1 MQRLLQDLGFSARML
16 LKRPGFTLIIVITLA
31 LGIGANTAIFSVV
44 DAVLLRPLPFPEP
57 DRLMVVW
64 NTAPQ
69 YGYSQFPIAYGTY
82 IDISEQSQVFEQMG
96 AWNIFDN
103 NLNLSGGDEPEQI
116 PGAHV
121 TSSLFTV
128 LGVKPILGRT
138 FLPEDDKADGPP
150 VVVISEALWKQRFG
164 SDPSLI
170 SKQLKLD
177 TKSYTVIGIMPAGFT
192 FPATGKAPKVWL
204 LISQAGFIW
213 AQRDN
218 RGSHDFGI
226 IARLK
231 QGVSASQARV
241 EMDTI
246 AKRLEQAYPQA
257 NTNIGI
263 QAVPLHKQAVREIDQ
278 SLLILFGAVAFVLL
292 IACTNVANILLAR
305 ASSRQKEIA
314 LRAVLGA
321 SRWRLIRL
329 LLTESVLLSVM
340 GGVLGVLIALWGIE
354 VIAAVPSGKPEPY
367 TPYAIPLEYIGLNGQ
382 VLGFTFALS
391 LLVGIIFGLIPA
403 LQASRIDLNQSLKEG
418 SQRVTERS
426 GRTRSALVVCQ
437 IALSLVLLIGAGLMI
452 KSFLRL
458 QQVDPGFQTENVLT
472 AKIILPQSKYHR
484 PSIQRQFYEE
494 VLRRIEAL
502 PGVVAAGITRGL
514 PFGEDDNSWFIQ
526 IEGQPPPPSGLK
538 NISKFHHVSA
548 NYFRAMGIELLDGR
562 LFNEGDTY
570 DGKLVGVVNETFARR
585 FLAGENPIGK
595 RINGG
600 GRGWVEIVGMVK
612 DAKFTAL
619 HEEPV
624 PEMYA
629 TYFQYFT
636 PWMNI
641 VVRTASDP
649 KNLAGAIRNEVLAVD
664 RDQPIADI
672 QMMGDRISSSVARPR
687 YNATLLSLFALL
699 ALILAAVGIYG
710 VISYS
715 VAQRTHEI
723 GIRIALGAQRRDVL
737 KLVVGQGML
746 LALIGVATGL
756 GAAFA
761 LTRVMSTLLFG
772 VSATDATTFV
782 SITLLLTAVALLA
795 CWIPAR
801 RATRVDPMVALRYE

>member
-1 MQRLLQDLGFSARML
+1 MNALLLDLRFGARML
-16 LKRPGFTLIIVITLA
+16 LKNRGITLIIVITLA
-31 LGIGANTAIFSVV
+31 LGIGANTAIFSIV

-57 DRLMVVW
+57 DRLVVVW

-69 YGYSQFPIAYGTY
+69 YGYSQFPIAYGTV
-82 IDISEQSQVFEQMG
+82 IDISEQNRVFEQLG

-138 FLPEDDKADGPP
+138 FLPEDEKADRPP
-150 VVVISEALWKQRFG
+150 VVVVSEGLWKQRFG

-170 SKQLKLD
+170 GKQLKLD
-177 TKSYTVIGIMPAGFT
+177 TKSYTVIGVMPASFT
-192 FPATGKAPKVWL
+192 FPATGKAPKAWL
-204 LISQAGFIW
+204 LISQAGFGW

-231 QGVSASQARV
+231 QGVSIAQAQV
-241 EMDTI
+241 EMNTI
-246 AKRLEQAYPQA
+246 AKRLEQAYPKP
-257 NTNIGI
+257 NTDIGI
-263 QAVPLHKQAVREIDQ
+263 QARPLHKQAVREIDQ
-278 SLLILFGAVAFVLL
+278 ALLILFGAVAFVLL
-292 IACTNVANILLAR
+292 IACANVANILLAR
-305 ASSRQKEIA
+305 SLSRQKEIA

-329 LLTESVLLSVM
+329 LLTESVLLSVI
-340 GGVLGVLIALWGIE
+340 GGVLGVLLALWGIE

-367 TPYAIPLEYIGLNGQ
+367 TPYAIPLDHIGINGQ

-418 SQRVTERS
+418 SQRVSWRS
-426 GRTRSALVVCQ
+426 GRTRSVLVVCQ
-437 IALSLVLLIGAGLMI
+437 VALSLVLLIGAGLLI

-472 AKIILPQSKYHR
+472 ARIILPQSKYDR
-484 PSIQRQFYEE
+484 PGIQRQFYEE

-538 NISKFHHVSA
+538 NISKFHNVSA

-562 LFNEGDTY
+562 FFNEGDTY
-570 DGKLVGVVNETFARR
+570 NSKLVGIINEAFARR

-595 RINGG
+595 RVYGG
-600 GRGWVEIVGMVK
+600 GRGWVEIIGVVR
-612 DAKFTAL
+612 DAKFTAI
-619 HEEPV
+619 HEDPV

-649 KNLAGAIRNEVLAVD
+649 KNLAGAIKNEVMAVD
-664 RDQPIADI
+664 REQPIADI
-672 QMMGDRISSSVARPR
+672 QTMDDRVSRSIDRPR

-699 ALILAAVGIYG
+699 ALILTAVGIYG

-715 VAQRTHEI
+715 VSQRTHEI
-723 GIRIALGAQRRDVL
+723 GIRIALGAQQRDVL
-737 KLVVGQGML
+737 KLVVGDGML
-746 LALIGVATGL
+746 LTLIGIAIGL

-772 VSATDATTFV
+772 VNATDPATYV
-782 SITLLLTAVALLA
+782 VITLLLSAVALLA

-801 RATRVDPMVALRYE
+801 RAMKVDPMIALRCE